1 MTQKMRHVPRLG
13 EDQAA
18 GLLKAHGISPTR
30 QRVQVAAVLLA
41 CPQHLSAEQL
51 LRLVN
56 RDGDLVSK
64 ATVYNTLGLFV
75 RKGLV
80 RELVVDRARVFYDSN
95 AGDHHHIYDV
105 DDGTLTDLDSGEIAV
120 GGLPPLPA
128 GAELDGV
135 DIIVR
140 IRRKRPRT

>member
-1 MTQKMRHVPRLG
+1 MRRVPRLG
-13 EDQAA
+13 QDEAA
-18 GLLKAHGISPTR
+18 QLLQAHGISPTR

-41 CPQHLSAEQL
+41 RPQHLSAEQL

-56 RDGDLVSK
+56 AEEEQVSK

-75 RKGLV
+75 RKDLV
-80 RELVVDRARVFYDSN
+80 REVVVDRARVFYDSN
-95 AGDHHHIYDV
+95 SGDHHHIYDV
-105 DDGTLTDLDSGEIAV
+105 DDGTLTDLDSGEVAV
-120 GGLPPLPA
+120 DGLPPLPP

-140 IRRKRPRT
+140 IRRKRART

>member
-1 MTQKMRHVPRLG
+1 MTQKPRQVPRLD
-13 EDQAA
+13 EDRAA
-18 GLLKAHGISPTR
+18 EMLQAHGISPTR

-41 CPQHLSAEQL
+41 RPQHLSAEQL
-51 LRLVN
+51 LRQVN
-56 RDGDLVSK
+56 GDDDRVSK
-64 ATVYNTLGLFV
+64 ATVYNTLGLLV

-80 RELVVDRARVFYDSN
+80 REVVVDRARVFYDSN

-120 GGLPPLPA
+120 NGLPPLPA
-128 GAELDGV
+128 GAKLEGV

-140 IRRKRPRT
+140 IRRKGS